1 MLCKAGSVGVG
12 PRGGLTAGPAPQPLG
27 QLRLWSGFG
36 AALWVYEAFVPVPT
50 HPSPGIPPAAGAR
63 SKHSSALSRVCLK
76 FLNHVPMGL
85 LAKSWDQ
92 RCISF
97 INRKI
102 EQIHSFFFLT
112 PSCSLQGLARTSF
125 SCPRSAATP
134 HYPLTSTGCFL
145 HREPPYLPVPAR
157 FSALCPGKQAF
168 PGLTQLCVLGG
179 PAETCRDLSQVPQH
193 HSPELYVVSPQARGS
208 VLPGPRA
215 GPGTQPPAVLMG

>member
-85 LAKSWDQ
+85 LAKSWHQ

-102 EQIHSFFFLT
+102 EQIHSFFLN
-112 PSCSLQGLARTSF
+112 SILQPARS
-125 SCPRSAATP
+125 
-134 HYPLTSTGCFL
+134 G
-145 HREPPYLPVPAR
+145 PYLIQLSTLGSHTTLPPDQHRLLPPPGTPLSPRPCKIQRPVPWQTSLPR
-157 FSALCPGKQAF
+157 TNSALRPG
-168 PGLTQLCVLGG
+168 GSCGN
-179 PAETCRDLSQVPQH
+179 LS
-193 HSPELYVVSPQARGS
+193 
-208 VLPGPRA
+208 
-215 GPGTQPPAVLMG
+215 